1 MGSSLLSIFPIFHW
15 VKGNFDTEIV
25 ITKIEKDHMHYVV
38 NFQDIK
44 SSYFIQ
50 KKLWLKVW
58 REVSCDWSFL
68 YTTVLM
74 SSNNWNISK
83 NHTLNRDFRLLLWIK
98 LLFVFFVN
106 INAFLVR
113 KCFDILLT
121 RPTQWGRAE
130 TYQGLQHDRAV
141 IGACYLPQTRLC
153 FMSHSSARRW
163 RGSPLLSSSD
173 VILWKFT
180 LKVFS
185 N

>member
-1 MGSSLLSIFPIFHW
+1 M
-15 VKGNFDTEIV
+15 
-25 ITKIEKDHMHYVV
+25 
-38 NFQDIK
+38 
-44 SSYFIQ
+44 
-50 KKLWLKVW
+50 
-58 REVSCDWSFL
+58 FL
-68 YTTVLM
+68 
-74 SSNNWNISK
+74 
-83 NHTLNRDFRLLLWIK
+83 
-98 LLFVFFVN
+98 VFFVN

-153 FMSHSSARRW
+153 FMSHSSARSW

-173 VILWKFT
+173 VIWWKFT

-185 N
+185 NCALLCFYHFYLVKLFQKNDFLSCGRFFGLQYLNLIFDNAAPSSRTLLDRVSDIKTRL